1 MPILSA
7 SQRQSACSIN
17 SPDCCTSHW
26 AACKQKRQWPL
37 TISYNYNYRQNTQ
50 LRSQVLHFLPSL
62 QEKKGE
68 RAWDQSSKTFSL
80 CWLTKKWS
88 TEPVYATN
96 NAINQLQLKGTGWAR
111 EIRHWFAWWYTK
123 PPWLLWLVY
132 IPLSKGFS
140 TNQYPQKQKK
150 HSKIDWGVLAESP
163 TSFQIKL
170 KQIAGSLRFWPD
182 LQHIWRSLQE

>member
-111 EIRHWFAWWYTK
+111 EIRHRFAWWYTK

-150 HSKIDWGVLAESP
+150 TFKSSFALYRANQSTTENHSQ
-163 TSFQIKL
+163 SFWTLQTWFRRKT
-170 KQIAGSLRFWPD
+170 FW
-182 LQHIWRSLQE
+182 